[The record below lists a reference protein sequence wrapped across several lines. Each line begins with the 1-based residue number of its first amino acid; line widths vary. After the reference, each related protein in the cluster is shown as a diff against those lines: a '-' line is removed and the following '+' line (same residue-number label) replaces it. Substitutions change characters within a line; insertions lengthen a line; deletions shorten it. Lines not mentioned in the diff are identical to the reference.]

1 LTKTAVPGGI
11 TRSATRTA
19 ATTFGAAV
27 LLPSGPTPLT
37 RGALALLGG
46 GNGSLDG
53 GAGGD
58 ESGRRRC
65 SGQRGWGSLRPH
77 GVVGGKNPVG
87 SERSVGGWPGGREK
101 LNWL

>member
-1 LTKTAVPGGI
+1 VDEALRGGQL
-11 TRSATRTA
+11 SGQG
-19 ATTFGAAV
+19 GAR
-27 LLPSGPTPLT
+27 GPLIVQSQG